1 VEFLKQNWHWAALAL
16 ASGTMLVID
25 LLRNSGGAE
34 SLSPVD
40 ATLKINREDA
50 VVIDVRDQ
58 AEFAAGHIANAR
70 HIALA
75 DLPKRMGELE
85 KLKSKP
91 IILCCQSGARS
102 AGAQA
107 TLKTLFRGLPQLLRR
122 VLPPP
127 GRPRRPPLHLFPLL
141 PPLRQSPPRLANA
154 PR

>member
-107 TLKTLFRGLPQLLRR
+107 TLKKAGFDKVFNLRGGIGEWQKSGQPVARKR
-122 VLPPP
+122 K
-127 GRPRRPPLHLFPLL
+127 
-141 PPLRQSPPRLANA
+141 
-154 PR
+154 

>member
-107 TLKTLFRGLPQLLRR
+107 TLKKAGFDKVFNLRGGIGEWQKAGQPVARKR
-122 VLPPP
+122 K
-127 GRPRRPPLHLFPLL
+127 
-141 PPLRQSPPRLANA
+141 
-154 PR
+154 